1 MNTQYEDTLVA
12 EYSFIK
18 NLITKTYPSG
28 IVSIV
33 SDSFDFWGVLFKI
46 LPSLKAE
53 IMARDGKVVIRP
65 DSGDPV
71 KIVAGYKIC
80 QTGHVYGG
88 DPEYDAYYR
97 NGVLIDANTG
107 KPLSKIEAKGAVEV
121 LWETFGGTVTDK
133 GYKSLD
139 SHIGLIYGDSITLDR
154 ANEILTRL
162 KNKGF
167 ASNNIV
173 FGIGSYTYQYQTRDT
188 LGFAVK
194 ATAGIVNGEV
204 KEIFKKP
211 KTDDG
216 MKNSAKGFLAVYRDV
231 NDPKGNYTLKDQVS
245 ANTLSDLAPVFEN
258 GKLLIDQNLVDIRNR
273 INDNL

>member
-1 MNTQYEDTLVA
+1 MNTKHDDTLIA
-12 EYSFIK
+12 EYAFIK

-28 IVSIV
+28 IASLVC
-33 SDSFDFWGVLFKI
+33 DSFDFWGVLTKI
-46 LPSLKAE
+46 LPSLKNE

-71 KIVAGYKIC
+71 KIVAGYAEDEYYIKD
-80 QTGHVYGG
+80 GVY
-88 DPEYDAYYR
+88 YDDKSYEPITR
-97 NGVLIDANTG
+97 EEVL
-107 KPLSKIEAKGAVEV
+107 GAVEI

-133 GYKSLD
+133 GYKVLD

-154 ANEILTRL
+154 ANEILTSL

-167 ASNNIV
+167 ASSNIV
-173 FGIGSYTYQYQTRDT
+173 FGIGSYTYQYQTRDA

-194 ATAGIVNGEV
+194 ATAGIVNGEI

-216 MKNSAKGFLAVYRDV
+216 MKNSAKGFLIVV
-231 NDPKGNYTLKDQVS
+231 VDPIDGEYHLYDQVEAGTDS
-245 ANTLSDLAPVFEN
+245 ELLPVFKE
-258 GKLLIDQNLVDIRNR
+258 GELLIDQKLVDIRNR
-273 INDNL
+273 INDHI